1 MGSSKGEDLFFSSS
15 AAVNWDCRSPGRNL
29 KVYKLCNMKHDWQLL
44 RVLLKTIKQSNVVCF
59 VALWYLLSFVGII
72 LNKSLLSPGPH
83 GDAVPLAVLALV
95 QMLFTLV
102 FAQLRQAWDRSFSIR
117 PLRSARQIKHI
128 LLLGSLRFLVTVL
141 GLISLS
147 FVAASFTE
155 TIKASG
161 PLFTVAAAWLLT
173 GERTSLPVLLTLVP
187 IVLGLAVAT
196 KGELSFT
203 MVGFSAAML
212 GNFLDCVQNVVCS
225 SLLRTKAVFS
235 SHELQYYS
243 AMIALV
249 LTLPYSA
256 GEIWTGTMPLPTQAR
271 AWIMLL
277 GAGMVYYLQ
286 SALAFNL
293 MSKYSPV
300 TVSVLNTV
308 KRALIICFSSLYFGN
323 IITSTAL
330 FGTVVA
336 LSGSALYSVLKSSEW
351 HSTVEKAVAV
361 VRIGRGAAE
370 GERLQD
376 SGSSFAGGCRLTIRR
391 AGSGLQRPRS
401 VYPRSFMT
409 LVLISQLSQCL
420 KSPSGTG
427 RNNIRPDCSLRMTS
441 QIKDVRC
448 YAWVSAR
455 HPEVRNRSPDLY
467 RWPRPQASLTR
478 SG

>member
-1 MGSSKGEDLFFSSS
+1 
-15 AAVNWDCRSPGRNL
+15 
-29 KVYKLCNMKHDWQLL
+29 MKHDWQLL
-44 RVLLKTIKQSNVVCF
+44 QVLLKTIKQSNVLCF
-59 VALWYLLSFVGII
+59 VAFWYLLSFVGII
-72 LNKSLLSPGPH
+72 LNKSLLSPGPNAV
-83 GDAVPLAVLALV
+83 AVPLTVLALV

-117 PLRSARQIKHI
+117 PLISARQMKHI

-256 GEIWTGTMPLPTQAR
+256 GEIWTGNMPLPTQAR
-271 AWIMLL
+271 AWVMLL

-336 LSGSALYSVLKSSEW
+336 LLGSALYSVLKSSEW
-351 HSTVEKAVAV
+351 NSTVEKAVAV
-361 VRIGRGAAE
+361 VRTGRGAAE

-409 LVLISQLSQCL
+409 LVFISQLSQCL
-420 KSPSGTG
+420 KSPSGT
-427 RNNIRPDCSLRMTS
+427 DCRLWMTS
-441 QIKDVRC
+441 RIKDISC
-448 YAWVSAR
+448 YAWVSSGR
-455 HPEVRNRSPDLY
+455 HFELQNRSPDLY
-467 RWPRPQASLTR
+467 RWPRPQVSLTR
-478 SG
+478 CG